1 MQWLCLH
8 LLLLVAGLGS
18 GGCHTIKPPPIGTDF
33 SGGEHPAA
41 RVKFLA
47 DVTYVDDNG
56 TRHSDQQIFDEVFKL
71 IHGARRFILVDM
83 FLFND
88 FQGASPE
95 YTRLLSSELTEALL
109 ARKRH
114 HPDIEIVVITDPIN
128 IVYGGI
134 RSPQLDALHEAGI
147 QVTMSRLEKLRD
159 SNLIYSWAWRL
170 TFRWLGNST
179 HGGWFPHPF
188 DDDRR
193 VTGRTWLRMLNFKA
207 NHRKVFIADTSAG
220 FEAIV
225 TSANVHD
232 ASSAHHNVAIRFSGP
247 AVADLFESEL
257 AVLRFSKGNLPKTQV
272 KNLVESGRVTTQV
285 VTEKQIERVA
295 IKTLRVLS
303 KGDRMDLAYFF
314 LSDQGVIR
322 ELKKAHARGATL
334 RILLDPNKD
343 AFGYTKMGIP
353 NRQVARNLN
362 QAGLALRWFNTH
374 GEQGHSKMMHA
385 HFGEGHNLLLLGSC
399 NLTRRNL
406 DNFNL
411 ETNVVLRGPADAPVF
426 RDASAYF
433 ERSWANRP
441 GETISAPYE
450 KYAELAYAKH
460 IFSRL
465 LEIFGMGTF

>member
-18 GGCHTIKPPPIGTDF
+18 GGCHTIKPPPTGTDF
-33 SGGEHPAA
+33 SGDDHPAA

-56 TRHSDQQIFDEVFKL
+56 TRHSDQQIFDNVFQL

-88 FQGASPE
+88 FQGSTPE
-95 YTRLLSSELTEALL
+95 YSRLLSSELTEALL

-128 IVYGGI
+128 IVYGGM
-134 RSPQLDALHEAGI
+134 RSPQLDALREAGI
-147 QVTMSRLEKLRD
+147 QVTISRLEKLRD
-159 SNLIYSWAWRL
+159 SNLVYSWAWRL

-179 HGGWFPHPF
+179 RGGWFPHPF
-188 DDDRR
+188 DDGR

-225 TSANVHD
+225 TSANAHD
-232 ASSAHHNVAIRFSGP
+232 ASSAHHNVAVRFSGP

-257 AVLRFSKGNLPKTQV
+257 TVLRFSKGNLPKTQV
-272 KNLVESGRVTTQV
+272 ENPVESGRVTAQV
-285 VTEKQIERVA
+285 VTEKQIEHVA
-295 IKTLRVLS
+295 IKTLRALGE
-303 KGDRMDLAYFF
+303 GDRMDLAYFF
-314 LSDQGVIR
+314 LSDHGIVR
-322 ELKKAHARGATL
+322 ELKRARARGASM

-343 AFGYTKMGIP
+343 AFGYAKMGIP
-353 NRQVARNLN
+353 NRQVAGDLN
-362 QAGLALRWFNTH
+362 RAGLALRWFNTH

-385 HFGEGHNLLLLGSC
+385 HFRDGHDLLLLGSC

-411 ETNVVLRGPADAPVF
+411 ETNVALRGPSDVPVF

-450 KYAELAYAKH
+450 QYAELGYATR

-465 LEIFGMGTF
+465 LEILGMGTF